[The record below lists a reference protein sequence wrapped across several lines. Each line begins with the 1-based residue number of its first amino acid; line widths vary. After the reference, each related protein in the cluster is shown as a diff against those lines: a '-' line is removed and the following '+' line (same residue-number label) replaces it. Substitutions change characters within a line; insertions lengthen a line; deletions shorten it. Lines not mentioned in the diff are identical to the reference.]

1 MDNQQGNA
9 AGFGAGRLLEARL
22 AVSFLFFLNG
32 GLFASWVSRIPLIQ
46 QELGLNHA
54 VLGAALLC
62 VAAGAVVTMPLTGI
76 LNGRFGSERLCL
88 FLLVP
93 YAVGLPLLALCPDV
107 VTLAAALF
115 FFGCGHGALDV
126 AMNAQGVVVERA
138 YARPVMSSMH
148 AMFSFGGL
156 LGAGFGIVM
165 AWLGWPPLWHF
176 TLVTVVLGTI
186 GLFGCRYLLHGMDRH
201 DAAEGGG
208 FRLPPKELVPLGI
221 VAVAVLVGEG
231 AMADWTGVFLHKTLG
246 ATEAVAAAGFAAFS
260 VAMTIGRFSGD
271 WLVAK
276 LGPVLLV
283 RISGAVAAAGM
294 ALAVGTSWPWV
305 SLVGFGLVG
314 AGCST
319 VVPCVFSA
327 AGRMPGVRTG
337 VALASVTTMG
347 YLGFLIGPPLIGF
360 VAQGIGLRGALGLL
374 VGTSVLVALLAG
386 TLRERRG

>member
-9 AGFGAGRLLEARL
+9 GSFGARQLLEARL
-22 AVSFLFFLNG
+22 AVSFLFFMNG
-32 GLFASWVSRIPLIQ
+32 ALFASWVSRIPLIQ

-62 VAAGAVVTMPLTGI
+62 VAAGAVVTMPLVGI
-76 LNGRFGSERLCL
+76 LNGRFGSERLCM
-88 FLLVP
+88 FWVVP
-93 YAVGLPLLALCPDV
+93 FSVALPLLALCPDV
-107 VTLAAALF
+107 VTLGAALF

-126 AMNAQGVVVERA
+126 AMNAQGVVVERS
-138 YARPVMSSMH
+138 YGKPVMSSMH

-165 AWLGWPPLWHF
+165 AWLGWPPLPHF
-176 TLVTVVLGTI
+176 TLVSVLLG
-186 GLFGCRYLLHGMDRH
+186 GSALFGCRYLLHGMDRH
-201 DAAEGGG
+201 EKTEGGG
-208 FRLPPKELVPLGI
+208 FMLPPKALVPLGI
-221 VAVAVLVGEG
+221 VAVAVLLGEG

-260 VAMTIGRFSGD
+260 VAMTLGRFSGD
-271 WLVAK
+271 WLVARF
-276 LGPVLLV
+276 GAVSLV
-283 RISGAVAAAGM
+283 RASGLSAAAGL
-294 ALAVGTSWPWV
+294 ALALSTDLPWI
-305 SLVGFGLVG
+305 SLVGFALVG

-347 YLGFLIGPPLIGF
+347 YMGFLIGPPLIGF
-360 VAQGIGLRGALGLL
+360 VAEGIGLRGALGLL
-374 VGTSVLVALLAG
+374 IGTSVLVAAMAG